1 MIKHEKLKNFL
12 STVPAL
18 LGWAALMLVIW
29 GFVFLRLD
37 DVSPERKLIIYT
49 DCDIVNARE
58 LMINLEDECGIS
70 SDREYVF
77 GENDIRKIKLYTTS
91 FFSALSD
98 PLGDG
103 DLFII
108 SETVLKDLEDEFV
121 SLPEELLTSSER
133 FGNKGILFFDP
144 VSDDLRGTEYF
155 LYDASERYYLCFNAK
170 SQHAGSRDSAAFR
183 LAEVLLNMNWNE
195 ENGQ

>member
-108 SETVLKDLEDEFV
+108 SETVVKDLEDEPELGIKIDKTINPDEDLEEILEV
-121 SLPEELLTSSER
+121 SPRHRILSLRCVRTLLS
-133 FGNKGILFFDP
+133 LF
-144 VSDDLRGTEYF
+144 
-155 LYDASERYYLCFNAK
+155 
-170 SQHAGSRDSAAFR
+170 
-183 LAEVLLNMNWNE
+183 
-195 ENGQ
+195 